1 MTPDIEQWLTPML
14 DALLMDKRGGEA
26 FARFMEAAISTAS
39 DGRRRALP
47 ATDLASPSALA
58 EMFGPSHDRR
68 IGTVDWIRLGQ
79 LIRDELAWH
88 DYPAEPPATG

>member
-1 MTPDIEQWLTPML
+1 MTPDIEHWLTPML

-26 FARFMEAAISTAS
+26 FARFMEDAISSAS
-39 DGRRRALP
+39 DGRRRALST
-47 ATDLASPSALA
+47 TDLASTSVLA
-58 EMFGPSHDRR
+58 EMFGSSRDRH

-88 DYPAEPPATG
+88 DYPAEPPATT

>member
-1 MTPDIEQWLTPML
+1 MTPEVERWLTPML

-26 FARFMEAAISTAS
+26 FARFMETAIAAAS
-39 DGRRRALP
+39 DTGLALTP
-47 ATDLASPSALA
+47 AAEPASAAALA
-58 EMFGPSHDRR
+58 EMFGPPGRR

-88 DYPAEPPATG
+88 DYPATPPLHD

>member
-14 DALLMDKRGGEA
+14 DALLMDKRGAEA

-39 DGRRRALP
+39 TGLRATLSS
-47 ATDLASPSALA
+47 TDLASTAALA
-58 EMFGPSHDRR
+58 EKLGASGDRR

-79 LIRDELAWH
+79 LIREELAWH
-88 DYPAEPPATG
+88 DYPVVPPEAD